1 VHVFLVIKIL
11 IFNAVNKFEEKIKVL
26 RMFFLVK
33 YNFDSDRCASLSE
46 GSILCN
52 ILIGNSQCNIEDNK
66 CICLPGYYRNGN
78 NCCM

>member
-1 VHVFLVIKIL
+1 
-11 IFNAVNKFEEKIKVL
+11 
-26 RMFFLVK
+26 MFFLVK